1 MPGVADRIERLAARA
16 AADLERFEAP
26 ADPPDPERAL
36 GYLRE
41 GFGEAVMCYVY
52 ARTGEWIRFEPG
64 EFERLETAMNTW
76 LELYAA
82 CYGVEIEADAS
93 IRTAAELLLETHD
106 IGDVAQ
112 LLTHVPART
121 AAGPSYPRADGGHS
135 LAG

>member
-1 MPGVADRIERLAARA
+1 MAGVSDRIERLAARA

-26 ADPPDPERAL
+26 AEPPEAERAL

-41 GFGEAVMCYVY
+41 GFGEAVLCYVD
-52 ARTGEWIRFEPG
+52 ARTGEWDRIDPE
-64 EFERLETAMNTW
+64 EFDRLEGAMNTW

-82 CYGVEIEADAS
+82 CYGVDLESDAS

-121 AAGPSYPRADGGHS
+121 DVGSA
-135 LAG
+135 